1 MLINKFDF
9 LYTISVD
16 KVNGA
21 PQLLPEHLLW
31 RIVGLTEQKQV
42 AIIVSVQSLHFLQN
56 FLFEVNDAS
65 SDVIDGVL
73 QAMNDYHLRR

>member
-21 PQLLPEHLLW
+21 PQLLPAHLLW
-31 RIVGLTEQKQV
+31 RIVGMAEQKQV
-42 AIIVSVQSLHFLQN
+42 SILVSVESLHFLKN
-56 FLFEVNDAS
+56 VLLDVNDAPL
-65 SDVIDGVL
+65 DV
-73 QAMNDYHLRR
+73 